1 VSQPSRGAHVHPSA
15 TVEDGAEIGQGT
27 RVWHQAQVRAGA
39 RIGADCILGKGSFVD
54 VGVAIGDNCKLQ
66 NYAQVFHGSVV
77 EDEVFIGP
85 LAVLTNDRFP
95 RAATPDGGL
104 KGDADWGVEGI
115 SVRRGASIGAHAVV
129 LPGVEVGEWAIIGA
143 GAVVVKDVEAH
154 RVVIGNPAR
163 PLAWAGRC
171 GHVVDDD
178 EWAGTQNC
186 AVCGLLLR

>member
-1 VSQPSRGAHVHPSA
+1 MSFVHPSA
-15 TVEDGAEIGQGT
+15 TVEDGAEIAEGT

-39 RIGADCILGKGSFVD
+39 RVGANCILGKGSFVD
-54 VGVAIGDNCKLQ
+54 VDVTIGANCKLQ
-66 NYAQVFHGSVV
+66 NYAQVFHGTVV

-104 KGDADWGVEGI
+104 KGDADWAVEGI

-129 LPGVEVGEWAIIGA
+129 LPGVEIGAWAIVGA

-154 RVVIGNPAR
+154 RVVVGNPAR

-171 GHVVDDD
+171 GHVVDDAR
-178 EWAGTQNC
+178 WATAQDC
-186 AVCGLLLR
+186 PDCGHPLR